1 MNEPFKPLEYL
12 KRNKPAAQQK
22 NLIINIGKVVEKE
35 PEPKE
40 GEEEFITEETEKAD
54 KAEKAVQKKEANK
67 TIKDYRKISKIDRS
81 VIFDRLKDKRP
92 FRVGVLHSLKEL
104 SKEPEIPIPIG
115 EPGIKGTKKSVI
127 IKEQQHLEMKT
138 VNEPQI
144 EIPEKSKI
152 ISEDVLEQGEP
163 EAEAEKEP
171 ETETEAEAE
180 AEKGDLEELEEMVE
194 KAEKTEK
201 AEKEVEEKP
210 TEPKKV
216 TEEVTEEVTKIKKTR
231 KPRLK
236 IVEKDKDINLDL
248 TTTEIQAK
256 LPEIPAPKL
265 LEKITMKAPSYYM
278 NNRKLYVQKIA
289 DLLKSYKKDLTDDDK
304 NISCETRTA
313 DKEFELLTHQN
324 VMLDYLN
331 LYTPYRG
338 LLVYHGLGSG
348 KCHKKGTLIMLTD
361 GSLKKVEDIKVG
373 EQLMGDDSTPRTVT
387 SLANGIDKM
396 YDVIPVKGEKYTVNS
411 EHILCLRASGFPKIS
426 HNNREAN
433 TSYNIQWIENNK
445 FQSKTFTYNTSNKL
459 DMEIDAKKFYQDILN
474 NKNTSDNVIE
484 IAIKD
489 YLNISNKKK
498 GFLKGYRV
506 GVEFPEKELPFD
518 PYMIG
523 YWLGDGTSSRSEIT
537 CQDSTVLYYFAKNLQ
552 KYNLSLNYRSGYTYG
567 ISGDG
572 KRNHNIL
579 LNTLNELN
587 MLNNKHIPMI
597 YKCNSREKRL
607 KLLAGLIDSDGHLDK
622 NKGFEFTQKNETLMD
637 DVIYLVRS
645 LGFACYK
652 KEKNTTWTN
661 NGIKYEGKAW
671 RICISGKGI
680 EEIPTR
686 IPRKQAVARKQI
698 KDVLSTGITVEYVNE
713 DEYYGFT
720 LDGNC
725 RYIMGD
731 FTVTHNTCSSI
742 AIAEGMKSNKQ
753 IFVLTPASLKMN
765 FFTELKKCGDPI
777 YKQNQKWE
785 YISTEG
791 NSQTRTML
799 TKALSLSTD
808 YFNKHTGAWVVNME
822 TGTNFADKTPE
833 EQKEIDNQLNE
844 MIRTKYKDIN
854 YNGLNAKGL
863 VTLSSNYTRN
873 PFDNSV
879 IIIDEAHNF
888 ISRIVNKMKKPNSV
902 SYRLYQYLMSAVNAK
917 VVLLTGTPIINYP
930 NEIAILFNILR
941 GYIKTWT
948 LNINVKTSEKITT
961 ETILNIFDKENFRAY
976 DYVEYSGNKLTI
988 TRNPFGFINVK
999 KRGAV
1004 KGTERKPKNTGGT
1017 LTEVFNR
1024 FLNGGKTRKSKNED
1038 NEENQN
1044 NENKEKKSNK
1054 RTTKKKKITISSY
1067 DNVAPKLEYEE
1078 LDITE
1083 DESAEKAYRIGYNG
1097 DFNPHK
1103 GGAADTFDKYNG
1115 VKLDDAGNIPD
1126 NVFEE
1131 LLVKILNKHGM
1142 EIVGKISVTNHK
1154 SLPDDRDE
1162 FLGLFLKDGEVTN
1175 LELFQKRILGLTSYF
1190 RSAQEQ
1196 LLPTFEKT
1204 DKGDIFH
1211 IVKCEM
1217 TPHQFSV
1224 YEQIRKIEAEEEKR
1238 NRNKKNK
1245 AAKMPE
1251 SEDIYKISS
1260 TYRIFSRSACNFAF
1274 PNNIRRPVPDK
1285 KEISESDFNAVPIN
1299 IRKEENDE
1307 EFEEEVNEKETEV
1320 DDDKTNETEN
1330 EKEKEILTYQ
1340 GRIEKALDEL
1350 KFNPETPREEE
1361 YLRKKDLEMYSPKFV
1376 EILNNLQDEE
1386 NKGLHLIY
1394 SQFRTIEG
1402 IGILKLILEANGYAE
1417 FKIQKT
1423 SGDWEIV
1430 ENERDNGKPKFVLYT
1445 GTETAEEK
1453 EIIRNI
1459 YNSSWNA
1466 IPSNIATKLQ
1476 GQFENNFLGEV
1487 IKIFMITSSGAEGI
1501 NLKNTRYVHIVEPYW
1516 HMVRIEQVIGRARRI
1531 CSHQDLPEEL
1541 RTVKVFLYLSILSE
1555 EQKKSEKNIELRIR
1569 DVSRIDG
1576 ETPVTTDESLFETA
1590 TLKDNNNKLFLK
1602 AVKETSIDCSLYA
1615 TGNKEEKLVCYG
1627 FGKVES
1633 NNFASYP
1640 SYERDASEKQDLNIR
1655 ATVIKAKKITFNG
1668 KDYALNTANN
1678 EIYTI
1683 ENYNDHKVTG
1693 AELVK
1698 VGNLVKKDD
1707 GFVVKLI

>member
-54 KAEKAVQKKEANK
+54 NVVKAVQKKEANK
-67 TIKDYRKISKIDRS
+67 TIKDYRKISNIDRS

-92 FRVGVLHSLKEL
+92 FRVGVLHSLKDL

-127 IKEQQHLEMKT
+127 IKEPQHLEMKT
-138 VNEPQI
+138 INEPQI

-163 EAEAEKEP
+163 EAEAEKEH
-171 ETETEAEAE
+171 ETETEAE

-201 AEKEVEEKP
+201 AEKEVKEKP
-210 TEPKKV
+210 TEPKK
-216 TEEVTEEVTKIKKTR
+216 VTEEVTKIKKTR

-278 NNRKLYVQKIA
+278 NNRKLYVKKIA
-289 DLLKSYKKDLTDDDK
+289 DLLKSYKKDLADDDK

-313 DKEFELLTHQN
+313 DKEFELLIHQN

-348 KCHKKGTLIMLTD
+348 KCHKKGTLIMLAD

-373 EQLMGDDSTPRTVT
+373 EQLMGDDSTPRIVT

-426 HNNREAN
+426 HNNRESN
-433 TSYNIQWIENNK
+433 TSYNIQWIENNE

-498 GFLKGYRV
+498 GFLKGYKMPI
-506 GVEFPEKELPFD
+506 EFPEKEIPFD

-552 KYNLSLNYRSGYTYG
+552 KYNLSLNYRSGYTYC

-597 YKCNSREKRL
+597 YKCNSRENRL

-652 KEKNTTWTN
+652 KEKKTTWMN
-661 NGIKYEGKAW
+661 NAIKYEGKAW
-671 RICISGKGI
+671 RICISGQGI
-680 EEIPTR
+680 EEIPTK

-888 ISRIVNKMKKPNSV
+888 ISRIVNKMKKSNSV

-941 GYIKTWT
+941 GYIKTWN

-999 KRGAV
+999 KRGAL

-1017 LTEVFNR
+1017 LIEVFDR
-1024 FLNGGKTRKSKNED
+1024 FLNGGKTKKSKNED
-1038 NEENQN
+1038 N
-1044 NENKEKKSNK
+1044 EKKSNK

-1067 DNVAPKLEYEE
+1067 DNIAPKLEYEE

-1245 AAKMPE
+1245 AAKMPD

-1299 IRKEENDE
+1299 VRKEENDE

-1330 EKEKEILTYQ
+1330 ENENEKEKEKEILTYQ

-1602 AVKETSIDCSLYA
+1602 AVKETSVDCSLYA